1 MKYRIK
7 ERPTG
12 YYSVNG
18 GPLAAWPA
26 EGETVDLTPAQAEGM
41 IRSGHIEAIA
51 KAEPEVETRPAPTA
65 DVETR
70 APKKQAAKRTE
81 TRKD

>member
-18 GPLAAWPA
+18 GPLVAWPA

-41 IRSGHIEAIA
+41 IRSGHIEAVV
-51 KAEPEVETRPAPTA
+51 EPEPETRPAPTA

-70 APKKQAAKRTE
+70 APKKQATAKRTE
-81 TRKD
+81 SRKG

>member
-18 GPLAAWPA
+18 GPLQAWPA
-26 EGETVDLTPAQAEGM
+26 EGETVDLPSAQAEGM
-41 IRSGHIEAIA
+41 IRTGHLEAITA
-51 KAEPEVETRPAPTA
+51 PPKAETRPAPTPDA
-65 DVETR
+65 ETR
-70 APKKQAAKRTE
+70 APKKQAASKRGE
-81 TRKD
+81 TRKA